1 MSQINPFTGALSQT
15 PQLQRLQA
23 ADKDRHLRRVQ
34 DLKKNVAA
42 GAEGVDHQVE
52 SADAIVSI
60 HDEQER
66 QRQQGKRR
74 PVRKPP
80 APREEASGDEPPH
93 LDLTA

>member
-1 MSQINPFTGALSQT
+1 MSQINPFTGAMSQT

-23 ADKDRHLRRVQ
+23 ADKDRHLRRAQ

-80 APREEASGDEPPH
+80 LSRDPPAGDEPPH